1 MASESTQ
8 ETRMRDEV
16 FISYSHE
23 DTVWMEKFR
32 AQLSALQQTKRL
44 EIWSDKRIQPGQY
57 WLEEIDAAIAR
68 AGVAL
73 LLATPDFFASQFIR
87 NHELPKILKKHQGE
101 GLFLYWVPIR
111 HTAWQQ
117 SYLAVRH
124 QSF

>member
-1 MASESTQ
+1 MDGE
-8 ETRMRDEV
+8 
-16 FISYSHE
+16 IP
-23 DTVWMEKFR
+23 

-44 EIWSDKRIQPGQY
+44 EIWSDKRIQPGQN

-117 SYLAVRH
+117 SYLATIQAAISDPERPLRDRSEAE
-124 QSF
+124 QDRAMC